1 MAKETDAVEASPP
14 AKGGSKRLLLLVLV
28 VVLAAAAVAWFFLF
42 SADEAEAEAPHPG
55 AVVTLDPVAVN
66 VAGGGY
72 LKVGIVL
79 QLTEEVAEE
88 PDGSKALD
96 LLISQFS
103 QANPVDVTGA
113 RDALKA
119 ALEQKIIEAYG
130 GEVMGIYYSEY
141 VTQ

>member
-1 MAKETDAVEASPP
+1 MAKETDDAEETTP
-14 AKGGSKRLLLLVLV
+14 AKGGSKKFLVLGLV
-28 VVLAAAAVAWFFLF
+28 VLLAAAGAAWFFLF
-42 SADEAEAEAPHPG
+42 AGSGEAEALHPG
-55 AVVTLDPVAVN
+55 ATVTLDPIAVN
-66 VAGGGY
+66 LAGGGY

-79 QLTEEVAEE
+79 QLTEDVAEE

-96 LLISQFS
+96 LVISQFS
-103 QANPVDVTGA
+103 QAQPADVTGA

-119 ALEQKIIEAYG
+119 ALEQRIIEAYE